1 MTKTKKAYQAPNLR
15 AASFSPSILMAGSF
29 VEGGK
34 PGETGGADAN
44 RKHPVSSDNWNNDGN
59 YWK

>member
-1 MTKTKKAYQAPNLR
+1 MTKIRKTYYPPMLSAMAFNP
-15 AASFSPSILMAGSF
+15 AFLMAGSF

-34 PGETGGADAN
+34 PGEKGDADTN
-44 RKHPVSSDNWNNDGN
+44 RKHPISFENWNYDGN